1 MPLGIL
7 YYRKEMKIMER
18 SSNVKKS
25 VFIGMMGAVSAV
37 LMLLNISLPFV
48 PGFMKFDI
56 SELPA
61 LFAGFFLGPAGGCGV
76 ILIKVLLKIL
86 FEGSDTAYVGELM
99 NILGSVSFVLP
110 ASLIYRWKHTKKGAM
125 AAMAVSTVLV
135 SIVFIFINAY
145 IAFPLYSK
153 LYGMPMDVIIGMG
166 HAVNPMITDLPTLM
180 LFSVFPFNL
189 FKHGVTSAVT
199 YLVYKRVGNTLRS
212 MIGIPNEKM
221 TEMMGGLE

>member
-1 MPLGIL
+1 
-7 YYRKEMKIMER
+7 MKIMER

-25 VFIGMMGAVSAV
+25 VFIGMMGAVSTV

-61 LFAGFFLGPAGGCGV
+61 LFAGFFLGPASGCGV
-76 ILIKVLLKIL
+76 IVIKVLLKLL
-86 FEGSDTAYVGELM
+86 FEGSDTAYVGEFM
-99 NILGSVSFVLP
+99 NILGSITFVLP
-110 ASLIYRWKHTKKGAM
+110 ASMIYKWKHTRKGAM
-125 AAMAVSTVLV
+125 AAMAVSTILV
-135 SIVFIFINAY
+135 SIAFVFINAY

-153 LYGMPMDVIIGMG
+153 LYGMPMDVIIHMG
-166 HAVNPMITDLPTLM
+166 TVVNPMITDLPTLM

-189 FKHGVTSAVT
+189 FKHGVTSMLT

-212 MIGIPNEKM
+212 MVGVPSEKVPD
-221 TEMMGGLE
+221 MMGRWE

>member
-1 MPLGIL
+1 
-7 YYRKEMKIMER
+7 MER

-25 VFIGMMGAVSAV
+25 VFIGMMGAVSTV

-61 LFAGFFLGPAGGCGV
+61 LFAGFFLGPASGCGV
-76 ILIKVLLKIL
+76 IVIKVLLKLL
-86 FEGSDTAYVGELM
+86 FEGSDTAYVGEFM
-99 NILGSVSFVLP
+99 NILGSITFVLP
-110 ASLIYRWKHTKKGAM
+110 ASMIYKWKHTRKGAM
-125 AAMAVSTVLV
+125 AAMAVSTILV
-135 SIVFIFINAY
+135 SIAFVFINAY

-153 LYGMPMDVIIGMG
+153 LYGMPIDVIIHMG
-166 HAVNPMITDLPTLM
+166 TVVNPMITDLPTLM

-189 FKHGVTSAVT
+189 FKHGVTSMLT

-212 MIGIPNEKM
+212 MVGVPSEKVPD
-221 TEMMGGLE
+221 MMGRWE

>member
-1 MPLGIL
+1 
-7 YYRKEMKIMER
+7 MER

-25 VFIGMMGAVSAV
+25 VFIGMMGAVSTV

-61 LFAGFFLGPAGGCGV
+61 LFAGFFLGPASGCGV
-76 ILIKVLLKIL
+76 IVIKVLLKLL
-86 FEGSDTAYVGELM
+86 FEGSDTAYVGEFM
-99 NILGSVSFVLP
+99 NILGSITFVLP
-110 ASLIYRWKHTKKGAM
+110 ASMIYKWKHTRKGAM
-125 AAMAVSTVLV
+125 AAMAVSTILV
-135 SIVFIFINAY
+135 SIAFVFINAY

-153 LYGMPMDVIIGMG
+153 LYGMPMDVIIHMG
-166 HAVNPMITDLPTLM
+166 TVVNPMITDLPTLM

-189 FKHGVTSAVT
+189 FKHGVTSMLT

-212 MIGIPNEKM
+212 MVGVPSEKVPD
-221 TEMMGGLE
+221 MMGRWE